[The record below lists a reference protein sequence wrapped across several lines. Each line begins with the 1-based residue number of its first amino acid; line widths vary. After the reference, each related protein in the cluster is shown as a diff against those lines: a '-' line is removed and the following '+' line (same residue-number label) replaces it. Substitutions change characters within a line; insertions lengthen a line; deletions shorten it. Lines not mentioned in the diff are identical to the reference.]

1 MPSLI
6 NLKEGKVNMTK
17 KELEDKISELEK
29 QIVKLKEELNSKIP
43 TGKIWKPK
51 KNELYILE
59 IE

>member
-1 MPSLI
+1 
-6 NLKEGKVNMTK
+6 MTK